1 MFEGKIKKIN
11 EPYLNITVERD
22 VGIQYYYYNK
32 FGILTFNYTYD
43 DNVYNIIIIDFN
55 PWISLFSLSLLHIK

>member
-55 PWISLFSLSLLHIK
+55 PWISLFCISLLHIK